1 MNRTTTVI
9 LTCLLLLCLAATVA
23 AQSLDGRPYDPD
35 RDPDIDMFI
44 GNWRESMPRH
54 THGSLIER
62 DILTQ
67 GDNMNPPRKGAAL
80 EFVNRFVHA
89 TLDAGMQT
97 QPTTLDGEQEI
108 IYIISGEGMLCAPKK
123 CHKLYANIAVLIPAG
138 LEFTMKSTGD
148 TPLTMY
154 LINEPIPEG
163 FRPNDDIVLRDENV
177 MPVDSY
183 DGHWAHIV
191 KYLFETND
199 GLGTLERIL
208 TVSIDP
214 MQIAHPHSHN
224 EGTEEVWTGLRGTSV
239 AWIGREIR
247 MHGPGTAYMIPP
259 DGNTAHA
266 NINNGTERITM
277 FYFARY
283 QDHEVRP

>member
-1 MNRTTTVI
+1 MNRTTTGI
-9 LTCLLLLCLAATVA
+9 LTALLLTVFAAAAA
-23 AQSLDGRPYDPD
+23 AQSLDGRPYDPE
-35 RDPDIDMFI
+35 RDPDIDLFI
-44 GNWRESMPRH
+44 GDWRESMPRH

-67 GDNMNPPRKGAAL
+67 GDNMHPPRKGAAL
-80 EFVNRFVHA
+80 EYVNRFAHA
-89 TLDAGMQT
+89 TLDTGMET

-108 IYIISGEGMLCAPKK
+108 LYIITGEGTLATPKRT
-123 CHKLYANIAVLIPAG
+123 HRLYANVAVLIPAG

-148 TPLTMY
+148 QAMTMY
-154 LINEPIPEG
+154 LVNEPVPRG
-163 FRPNDDIVLRDENV
+163 FRPNDDIILRDVNV
-177 MPVDSY
+177 MPVDSWT
-183 DGHWAHIV
+183 GHWAHIV
-191 KYLFETND
+191 KYLFETDD
-199 GLGTLERIL
+199 GLGTLERVL

-214 MQIAHPHSHN
+214 MQIAHPHSHV
-224 EGTEEVWTGLRGTSV
+224 EGTEEVWCGLYGTSV

-266 NINNGTERITM
+266 NINTGSERITM

-283 QDHEVRP
+283 RDHDVRP

>member
-1 MNRTTTVI
+1 MNRTITGI
-9 LTCLLLLCLAATVA
+9 LTCLLLLCITAAA
-23 AQSLDGRPYDPD
+23 SAQSLDGRAYDPE

-44 GNWRESMPRH
+44 GDWRESMPRH

-62 DILTQ
+62 DILSQ
-67 GDNMNPPRKGAAL
+67 GDSMHPPRKGAAL
-80 EFVNRFVHA
+80 EYANRFVHA
-89 TLDAGMQT
+89 TLASGMQT

-108 IYIISGEGMLCAPKK
+108 IYIISGEGTLCTQTT
-123 CHKLYANIAVLIPAG
+123 CHRLYANVAVLVPAG
-138 LEFTMKSTGD
+138 LEFTMECTGGE
-148 TPLTMY
+148 PLTMY

-163 FRPNDDIVLRDENV
+163 FRPNDDIILRDENI
-177 MPVDSY
+177 MPVASY
-183 DGHWAHIV
+183 TGHWSHIV

-224 EGTEEVWTGLRGTSV
+224 EGTEEVWCGLRGTSV

-247 MHGPGTAYMIPP
+247 MQGPGTAYMCPP

-266 NINNGTERITM
+266 NINTGNERITM
-277 FYFARY
+277 FYYARY
-283 QDHEVRP
+283 QDHDVRP